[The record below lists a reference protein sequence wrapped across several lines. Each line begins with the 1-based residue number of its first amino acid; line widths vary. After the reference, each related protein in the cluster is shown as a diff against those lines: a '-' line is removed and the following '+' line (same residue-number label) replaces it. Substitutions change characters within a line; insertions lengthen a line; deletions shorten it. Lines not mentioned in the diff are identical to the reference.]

1 MPTPAPAPFERI
13 VRTMVQVTA
22 AMVVIVPAALA
33 ILGSVGVDT
42 TAPWAVAVTGLA
54 VVLSTTVQNAY
65 EAYKKLP

>member
-1 MPTPAPAPFERI
+1 
-13 VRTMVQVTA
+13 MVQVTA